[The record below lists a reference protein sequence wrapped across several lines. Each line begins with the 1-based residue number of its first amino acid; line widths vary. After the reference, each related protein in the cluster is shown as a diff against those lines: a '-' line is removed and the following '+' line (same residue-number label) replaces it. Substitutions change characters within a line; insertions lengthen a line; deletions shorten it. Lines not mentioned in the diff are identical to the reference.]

1 MKRFGVTTIS
11 RWLGEELPP
20 GVSAYLEYQG
30 KLFELLRV
38 EGGSGKLSPILKTLA
53 TRFRDFRPR
62 MFVTLDTPV
71 ILSTHEELAGV
82 LVTKIKDDLA
92 PAASNSWAFN
102 SPQERLGCNQGT
114 TPDVNKKIFGM
125 YCG

>member
-11 RWLGEELPP
+11 RWLCEELPQ
-20 GVSAYLEYQG
+20 GVTAYIEYRG
-30 KLFELLRV
+30 RLFELLSLGAVNGALRPV
-38 EGGSGKLSPILKTLA
+38 LRTLA
-53 TRFRDFRPR
+53 DWQEAFNPLVS
-62 MFVTLDTPV
+62 VTLDTPV
-71 ILSTHEELAGV
+71 ILSMREKLAGMAV
-82 LVTKIKDDLA
+82 AEIKDDLA